1 MTTDLEPGFQSLGQ
15 ATARAIATRGAL
27 NDRLQRSLL
36 VNGPAGAG
44 KDAFVDDL
52 LALLFCLDPDR
63 TRRPCNSCRGCGDAR
78 ARVHPDLVVG
88 SPERWREGR
97 SAAESI
103 VSVARRWLLEASGA
117 PIVADRRI
125 VLIEHADVANEQT
138 QNALLKALEEP
149 TARHMFILVA
159 DEPSRLLPTVRSRC
173 QPLRIGRVP
182 RLELVDWLMDRHRVA
197 ADQADAL
204 ARLSGGLSGVALA
217 YVRDPEGIA
226 WQRRAQAELL
236 ALLERGLADRFGSV
250 RELLDDA
257 GRQASPVPD
266 EATAGNEEGESPRAI
281 TAVQRQGAQRLTA
294 AWLEL
299 SRDLLMV
306 SVGRPDLASAA
317 ELVPG
322 LPGFARGIGPGTW
335 VDFIGLLERIHEGLR
350 ESGAPRLAMEV
361 AMLEW
366 PSLASR

>member
-1 MTTDLEPGFQSLGQ
+1 
-15 ATARAIATRGAL
+15 
-27 NDRLQRSLL
+27 
-36 VNGPAGAG
+36 
-44 KDAFVDDL
+44 
-52 LALLFCLDPDR
+52 
-63 TRRPCNSCRGCGDAR
+63 
-78 ARVHPDLVVG
+78 
-88 SPERWREGR
+88 
-97 SAAESI
+97 
-103 VSVARRWLLEASGA
+103 
-117 PIVADRRI
+117 VADRRI
-125 VLIEHADVANEQT
+125 VLIEHADAANEQT

-182 RLELVDWLMDRHRVA
+182 RHELVDWLMDRHRVA

-204 ARLSGGLSGVALA
+204 ARLSGGLTGVALA

-266 EATAGNEEGESPRAI
+266 EATAGNEEGESPRVI
-281 TAVQRQGAQRLTA
+281 TAVQRHGAQRLTA

-306 SVGRPDLASAA
+306 SAGRPDLASAA
-317 ELVPG
+317 ELVHG
-322 LPGFARGIGPGTW
+322 LPDFARGIGPERW